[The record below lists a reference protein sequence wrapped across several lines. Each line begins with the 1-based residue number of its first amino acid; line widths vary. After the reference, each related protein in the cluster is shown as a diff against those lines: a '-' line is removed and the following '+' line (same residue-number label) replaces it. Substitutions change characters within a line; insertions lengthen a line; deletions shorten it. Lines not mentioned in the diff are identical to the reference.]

1 MLSRRFGL
9 GRRDYFWACAGLV
22 KGDGHGEGMCTVLV
36 LVGRCEAGV
45 RQVLAVREP
54 VRERLCGSSR
64 GLRV

>member
-9 GRRDYFWACAGLV
+9 GRRDHFRACAGLV
-22 KGDGHGEGMCTVLV
+22 KGDGHGEGMCTV